1 MKVRILTPSCNRAF
15 EADAVFLPGALA
27 PFEVLPGHAAVI
39 STLEEGSVRWREA
52 GKEESFGIKGGVMR
66 FADDEMTICAE

>member
-1 MKVRILTPSCNRAF
+1 MKVKILTPGCNRVF
-15 EADAVFLPGALA
+15 EADAVFLPGALGS
-27 PFEVLPGHAAVI
+27 FEVLPGHAAII
-39 STLEEGSVRWREA
+39 STLVEGNVRWREA